1 MYVTAV
7 QPDTIDAPDLLVE
20 QLAGIIVA
28 QGHCDPETILRGQR
42 VAAGSGQRL
51 DAVLIQLGLVTE
63 RGLAQAYAELI
74 GVPVAGPERY
84 PAEPLFPGQLT
95 ARFLR
100 HVRAMPIA
108 LDGGELSVAIVDP
121 LNRFVPAAIS
131 VATGRSVRL
140 EIAVPIE
147 LEAALDRLYPEGD
160 AGDVLASDI
169 GDGSG
174 EPLGEDAERLK

>member
-20 QLAGIIVA
+20 QLACIVVA
-28 QGHCDPETILRGQR
+28 QGHCDHETIQRGQR

-95 ARFLR
+95 APGSCATCGRCR
-100 HVRAMPIA
+100 SRSM
-108 LDGGELSVAIVDP
+108 
-121 LNRFVPAAIS
+121 AAS
-131 VATGRSVRL
+131 CRSPSSIR
-140 EIAVPIE
+140 
-147 LEAALDRLYPEGD
+147 
-160 AGDVLASDI
+160 
-169 GDGSG
+169 
-174 EPLGEDAERLK
+174 